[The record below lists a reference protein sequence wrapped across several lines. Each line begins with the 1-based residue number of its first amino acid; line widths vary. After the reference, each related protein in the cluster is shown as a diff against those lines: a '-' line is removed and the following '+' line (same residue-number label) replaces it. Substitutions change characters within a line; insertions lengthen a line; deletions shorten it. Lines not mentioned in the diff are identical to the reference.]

1 MPDPSMATILLDSSE
16 RSEVPTDHSMYVKH
30 TRLSKAGEASEVFGL
45 VWPFVAVVLILL
57 TLAFVSI
64 EIMSSLRAYIAA
76 ESVWSKNEKDA
87 TFFLHLYVESGDD
100 VFFRRHIEA
109 MNGLHHLRTARDLLD
124 RAPVDM
130 PAATDELVLGGFSR
144 SDVSSAAWVYRIFRH
159 VSYLQD
165 AVNLWVR
172 ADDVIDELGRLG
184 GQFHRQLVASSG
196 TKTLA
201 VDELK
206 EIFQINEEVAPLTQG
221 FSFKLSETFR
231 KVALLLFLFDLTAA
245 SILMLLTIWHVRK
258 LVTQRRQSEEAWR
271 RSEARARATLGSLG
285 EAVIS
290 TSLAGHIEFIN
301 PAAENLLRMRSI
313 ACIGYSFHEAFS
325 LLYEQSRKPEI
336 LLAELVNDGLPGNP
350 EKEPFVEMIL
360 VLRND
365 VEVNVRATVSR
376 ISGSTFDFGD
386 RSEAG
391 REQDGFVIILRSM
404 TREREYVRHLA
415 WQASHDSLTN
425 LVNRTEFDRQL
436 NVSLQ
441 GVSQCPTPAPDVLLL
456 FDLDRFKI
464 VNDTCGHAAGDAM
477 LRAISAHLAEHFRT
491 GDTFARLG
499 GDEFGALLRGYDR
512 EEALELAGKLLHL
525 ANTFFFAWETQ
536 RFNTSLSIGLLV
548 LHERDMTAESAM
560 RMTDIACFVA
570 KERGRDRLQEVDLDD
585 SRLVTHVNEASWARR
600 LKQALEN
607 DLFCLYAQPIRKSD
621 ATARQSVH
629 MDKVELLIRMVDTD
643 GGPEITPD
651 KFIPAAERY
660 GLMTAIDQW
669 VVRTALRT
677 LAHTPTKLY
686 SEYAINLSGAS
697 VGDLRFL
704 DYIVEC
710 IAESG
715 VDPRLLC
722 FEITETAAISN
733 LMSATHF
740 MNELRDLGCRFALD
754 DFGAGMSSFG
764 YLKHLPID
772 YLKIDGTFVK
782 NLPQD
787 AVSQEMVIAIN
798 DIGHSMGCKTI
809 AEYVENESIV
819 TLLKKYGVDYLQGYF
834 IGRPSFWTEQRNLPA
849 DTFKRRFPT
858 E

>member
-1 MPDPSMATILLDSSE
+1 MKWGTNGSFF
-16 RSEVPTDHSMYVKH
+16 MYVKN
-30 TRLSKAGEASEVFGL
+30 TRRRDAGEVFGL
-45 VWPFVAVVLILL
+45 VWPFAALVLVLL
-57 TLAFVSI
+57 ALAFVSI

-76 ESVWSKNEKDA
+76 ESIWSKNEKDA
-87 TFFLHLYVESGDD
+87 TFFLHLYADSGQEI
-100 VFFRRHIEA
+100 FYQRHAEA
-109 MNGLHHLRTARDLLD
+109 VAELRHLRTARDLLD
-124 RAPVDM
+124 HPQVNMRVAM
-130 PAATDELVLGGFSR
+130 DELALGGFAP
-144 SDVSSAAWVYRIFRH
+144 SDVSGAAWVYRIFRH
-159 VSYLQD
+159 VGYLQD
-165 AVNLWVR
+165 AVTLWKR
-172 ADDVIDELGRLG
+172 TDAVIDELGRTGARL
-184 GQFHRQLVASSG
+184 HRQFVATSG
-196 TKTLA
+196 ARIDA

-206 EIFQINEEVAPLTQG
+206 KIFQINEEIAPFSQG
-221 FSFKLSETFR
+221 FSLKLSETFR
-231 KVALLLFLFDLTAA
+231 KVALLLVLIDLTAA
-245 SILMLLTIWHVRK
+245 SVLMLLIIWHVRQ
-258 LVTQRRQSEEAWR
+258 LVIQRRQTEEAWR
-271 RSEARARATLGSLG
+271 RSEARARATLGSIG
-285 EAVIS
+285 EAVIA

-301 PAAENLLRMRSI
+301 PAAENLLCTRST
-313 ACIGYSFHEAFS
+313 ACIGLSFPNAFS
-325 LLYEQSRKPEI
+325 LLYERSRERET
-336 LLAELVNDGLPGNP
+336 LLAKLASEDSSDDLG
-350 EKEPFVEMIL
+350 KERFAEMIL
-360 VLRND
+360 VLRNG

-376 ISGSTFDFGD
+376 INGSTFGSGNQSETD
-386 RSEAG
+386 RG
-391 REQDGFVIILRSM
+391 HDGFVIILRNI
-404 TREREYVRHLA
+404 TREREYVRNLS

-441 GVSQCPTPAPDVLLL
+441 DVSRRPTSAPDVLLL

-499 GDEFGALLRGYDR
+499 GDEFGVLLRDYER
-512 EEALELAGKLLHL
+512 EEFSKLTGKLLHL
-525 ANTFFFAWETQ
+525 ANTFSFKYEAQQFK
-536 RFNTSLSIGLLV
+536 TSLSIGLLV
-548 LHERDMTAESAM
+548 LNEPSMTAESAM
-560 RMTDIACFVA
+560 QMTDIACFVA
-570 KERGRDRLQEVDLDD
+570 KERGRDRLQEVDLED
-585 SRLVTHVNEASWARR
+585 SHLVMHVNEASWARR
-600 LKQALEN
+600 LKHALEN
-607 DLFCLYAQPIRKSD
+607 DLFCLHAQPIRKTD
-621 ATARQSVH
+621 ATARQSARV
-629 MDKVELLIRMVDTD
+629 DKVELLIRMVDAE

-669 VVRTALRT
+669 VVRAALQT
-677 LAHTPTKLY
+677 LAHTPIKLY

-697 VGDLRFL
+697 VGDFRFL
-704 DYIVEC
+704 NYIIEC

-733 LMSATHF
+733 LMFAAHF
-740 MNELRDLGCRFALD
+740 MNELRSLGCRFALD

-782 NLPQD
+782 NLPRD
-787 AVSQEMVIAIN
+787 PVSQEMVIAIN
-798 DIGHSMGCKTI
+798 DIGHSLGCKTI

-849 DTFKRRFPT
+849 GTFKRRSAT